1 MRWKDRTEPEVTAKL
16 VSIFISKVKRNET
29 FLLIMWISADIS
41 IHTPPPP
48 SCKEVVL
55 HII

>member
-41 IHTPPPP
+41 IHTPP
-48 SCKEVVL
+48 SL
-55 HII
+55 M